1 MPFPFPAEK
10 VFLAAFS
17 AFFGKVD
24 GWGRR
29 RGRKKEK
36 KEKNH
41 TTTDGGKEKRRRSG
55 KVVKKKKG
63 ELTILHHLPN
73 SLTFFWMIP

>member
-1 MPFPFPAEK
+1 M
-10 VFLAAFS
+10 
-17 AFFGKVD
+17 D
-24 GWGRR
+24 GEEREW
-29 RGRKKEK
+29 RGGEIEENKKRKKRK
-36 KEKNH
+36 KR
-41 TTTDGGKEKRRRSG
+41 TTEDVGKEKRRRSG